1 MTRDAS
7 EITGYHA
14 HVYFD
19 AATRPAAI
27 AVREEITERF
37 RVELGRVHDTPVG
50 PHPKAMYQVAFDPE
64 ELPKIV
70 PWLMLNRA
78 GLTVLV
84 HPRTGNDVEDHETNP
99 LWLGPQLA
107 LDIDFLRNLPT

>member
-14 HVYFD
+14 HIYFD
-19 AATRPAAI
+19 EATRPAAMD
-27 AVREEITERF
+27 VREEIGERF
-37 RVELGRVHDTPVG
+37 RVELGRVHDQPVG
-50 PHPKAMYQVAFDPE
+50 PHPKAMYQVAFEPDQFANI
-64 ELPKIV
+64 L

-78 GLTVLV
+78 GLSVLV

-99 LWLGPQLA
+99 LWLGPQLV